1 MTRGGDRRG
10 REGALY
16 HEALHRTPGLMDRI
30 EGFGVTVC
38 GAGALG
44 GNLTESLARTG
55 YRSLRLV
62 DRDRVEERNLSTQ
75 PFSRSD
81 VGAPKARV
89 LGHALYRGLGV
100 EVESQ
105 AADLV
110 ESNAARL
117 LAGSDL
123 VVDTFDN
130 SVGRQVVREACREQS
145 LPCLHIGLAEGYAE
159 VIWDE
164 EYRVP
169 SARQD
174 DVCDYP
180 LARNLVTLAVA
191 VGCEVITGFVRDG
204 SRRSFTI
211 TLGDLRVEPFSG

>member
-1 MTRGGDRRG
+1 MESIASFR
-10 REGALY
+10 
-16 HEALHRTPGLMDRI
+16 
-30 EGFGVTVC
+30 VTVC

-44 GNLTESLARTG
+44 GNVTESLARGG
-55 YRSLRLV
+55 YRKLRLV

-75 PFSRSD
+75 PYYRSD

-89 LGHALYRGLGV
+89 LAGALYRALGA
-100 EVESQ
+100 EVDAQVAELDDRN
-105 AADLV
+105 AGKLV
-110 ESNAARL
+110 AE
-117 LAGSDL
+117 SDL

-130 SVGRQVVREACREQS
+130 SASRRRVGEACREAGI
-145 LPCLHIGLAEGYAE
+145 PCLHMGLAADYAE

-164 EYRVP
+164 LYRVP

-191 VGCEVITGFVRDG
+191 VGCEVTTGFVRDG
-204 SRRSFTI
+204 SRRSYTV
-211 TLGDLRVEPFSG
+211 TLGDLKVEPYSS